1 MASKSMFL
9 NQSSETKSLFNP
21 VIGAGDLALL
31 DKLNYNYLTTVEQ
44 QYGANLFNG
53 TYEKIP
59 NNYKLYMNLY
69 VSVSNILDS
78 ATDYRMIMLMTLVRE
93 LLAGAF
99 KSLNIYG
106 SSVLLQAD
114 KINLQQ
120 QIQDILSNKN
130 VKNID
135 TVGATGQ
142 LSVTKSFKLASVF
155 NYYII
160 VYGLPTPGIGFDPI
174 KVSYLAEL
182 LKNNNIDPFM

>member
-1 MASKSMFL
+1 MFL
-9 NQSSETKSLFNP
+9 NQSSDSKSLFNP

-69 VSVSNILDS
+69 VSVSNILES

-93 LLAGAF
+93 LLSGAF
-99 KSLNIYG
+99 HSLNIYG

-114 KINLQQ
+114 KVNLQQ

-174 KVSYLAEL
+174 KVSYLADL
-182 LKNNNIDPFM
+182 LKKNNIDPFM